1 MTKSRGRVSVQAP
14 APPSVSHQDWFP
26 LAASS
31 KQLRLRSLSEI
42 IVYFQSSDS
51 TSSFYL
57 TFHESPF
64 APPFYTS
71 SRVKTLD
78 QRGAW
83 TDMEDNMGEFGGVKA
98 VIVRLWRNAVCDGG
112 DSQGDSQCLL
122 VWGVTFSGLLCVGN
136 TITSKIV
143 SSFSD
148 NCLVFKLQQHYFV
161 CNECL
166 KEPLRQ
172 ERYLEVPHI
181 MLESCR
187 SSYDKSRLTNL
198 TSKQRALKQI
208 ETSNGHVKREI
219 SARME
224 PGPSGQ
230 INVNIAGVSTSL
242 RQQIFS
248 VRPKLPATKRTE
260 INLAVKIENLKFRL
274 ALLKQ
279 EKERLKIDV
288 ASKRAERENSLA
300 TEDDVN
306 NSLMD
311 NYHSLA
317 KDKERLESWCNSF
330 QDSRDCN
337 TRTGEILKS
346 RRHQLIGQLGEIFPL
361 LYTDSPQPTI
371 CHVMVP
377 STELMKDREDKDL
390 GVGLGWV
397 AHLTTMVASLLGV
410 PLRYPVTSSG
420 SCSMITNEVSEKLG
434 EKEKDFPLF
443 AKGQER
449 YRFDYG
455 VYLLSQNICQLR
467 WLSHS
472 LPTADL
478 KPLLAN
484 LSELVSAHQK
494 SGPASTTSP
503 EPCVPRH
510 QLPAPPLLSSSLSS
524 VHSHSPAR
532 RRQYQGDETRKRR
545 PSFFKD
551 SDDISDETENED
563 KLEIV
568 AGNGE
573 NFPKTKTS
581 PSEEEA
587 LINSNDS
594 ETHKICDLQTSD
606 NDIKREAV
614 MDNISSSD
622 KDLEI
627 EGSSQQTNGDTSET
641 VHEVEEAVEAGT
653 DLFWDSVADR
663 TQALAVPNTF
673 KRQLTRPH

>member
-1 MTKSRGRVSVQAP
+1 MIKSRGRVSVQTL

-26 LAASS
+26 LATE
-31 KQLRLRSLSEI
+31 QLRLRSLSEMI
-42 IVYFQSSDS
+42 IYFPSSDS

-71 SRVKTLD
+71 IRVKTLD
-78 QRGAW
+78 QRAAW
-83 TDMEDNMGEFGGVKA
+83 TDMEDNMGEFGGVRA
-98 VIVRLWRNAVCDGG
+98 VIVRLWGSVECDGG
-112 DSQGDSQCLL
+112 DADSECLL
-122 VWGVTFSGLLCVGN
+122 VWGVTFSGLLCVGS
-136 TITSKIV
+136 TITPKIV
-143 SSFSD
+143 SNFND

-166 KEPLRQ
+166 REPMRK

-187 SSYDKSRLTNL
+187 SSYDKSRLSNL

-208 ETSNGHVKREI
+208 EMSNGHVKKEI

-224 PGPSGQ
+224 PGPSSQ
-230 INVNIAGVSTSL
+230 INANIAAVSTSL

-248 VRPKLPATKRTE
+248 VRPKHPATKRTE

-274 ALLKQ
+274 GLLKQ
-279 EKERLKIDV
+279 EKERLKMIV
-288 ASKRAERENSLA
+288 AIKRAEREKGLA
-300 TEDDVN
+300 TDDDVN
-306 NSLMD
+306 NSLME

-337 TRTGEILKS
+337 MRTGELLKS

-361 LYTDSPQPTI
+361 LYTDTPQPTI

-377 STELMKDREDKDL
+377 SSELMKDREDKDL

-397 AHLTTMVASLLGV
+397 THLTSMVASLLGV

-434 EKEKDFPLF
+434 EKERDFPLF

-467 WLSHS
+467 WLSNS

-484 LSELVSAHQK
+484 LSELVSTHQR
-494 SGPASTTSP
+494 SGSASSASP
-503 EPCVPRH
+503 EHVPRH

-524 VHSHSPAR
+524 VGGHSPAR
-532 RRQYQGDETRKRR
+532 RRQHQGDEKRKRK
-545 PSFFKD
+545 PSFFRT
-551 SDDISDETENED
+551 SDEVSDETENEE

-568 AGNGE
+568 SKNGD
-573 NFPKTKTS
+573 NFLKTKST

-587 LINSNDS
+587 SIHPNDS
-594 ETHKICDLQTSD
+594 EPNTFCDFQTSD
-606 NDIKREAV
+606 NDIIREPV
-614 MDNISSSD
+614 KENYSSIE
-622 KDLEI
+622 KDVVV
-627 EGSSQQTNGDTSET
+627 GSSPQKNGETSET
-641 VHEVEEAVEAGT
+641 IHEVEEAMEAGT

>member
-1 MTKSRGRVSVQAP
+1 MPAQSP

-26 LAASS
+26 LATE
-31 KQLRLRSLSEI
+31 QLRLRSLSEVI
-42 IVYFQSSDS
+42 IYFPSSNS
-51 TSSFYL
+51 SSSFYL

-71 SRVKTLD
+71 SRVKALD
-78 QRGAW
+78 QRAAW
-83 TDMEDNMGEFGGVKA
+83 TDMEDNMGDYGGVKA
-98 VIVRLWRNAVCDGG
+98 VIVRLWSNVVSEGG
-112 DSQGDSQCLL
+112 ENESKCLL

-136 TITSKIV
+136 TITPKID

-161 CNECL
+161 CNQCL

-198 TSKQRALKQI
+198 TSKQRALKQM
-208 ETSNGHVKREI
+208 EMSNSHVKREI
-219 SARME
+219 SVRME
-224 PGPSGQ
+224 PSPSLQ
-230 INVNIAGVSTSL
+230 INPNVSSVSTSL

-248 VRPKLPATKRTE
+248 VRPKLPATKLAE

-274 ALLKQ
+274 GLLKQ
-279 EKERLKIDV
+279 EKERLKIVV
-288 ASKRAERENSLA
+288 ATKKAERENRSA
-300 TEDDVN
+300 TEYEVN

-311 NYHSLA
+311 NYHSLS
-317 KDKERLESWCNSF
+317 KDKERLESWCKSF
-330 QDSRDCN
+330 QESRDCN
-337 TRTGEILKS
+337 MKTGEILQS

-361 LYTDSPQPTI
+361 LYTDTPQPTI

-397 AHLTTMVASLLGV
+397 AHLTSMVASLLGV
-410 PLRYPVTSSG
+410 PLRYPITSSG
-420 SCSMITNEVSEKLG
+420 SCSLITNEVSDKLG

-443 AKGQER
+443 AKNQER

-484 LSELVSAHQK
+484 LSELVTAHRRA
-494 SGPASTTSP
+494 GPDPASSASP
-503 EPCVPRH
+503 EHVPRH

-524 VHSHSPAR
+524 VGGHSPAR
-532 RRQYQGDETRKRR
+532 RRLHQGDEKRQRKT
-545 PSFFKD
+545 SFLRT
-551 SDDISDETENED
+551 SDVSDETENEE
-563 KLEIV
+563 KLEIAV
-568 AGNGE
+568 KNGE
-573 NFPKTKTS
+573 EDIKLKGS
-581 PSEEEA
+581 LSEEEA
-587 LINSNDS
+587 FNKPIDS
-594 ETHKICDLQTSD
+594 EPHKICDLQMSD
-606 NDIKREAV
+606 NDIRQEAV
-614 MDNISSSD
+614 MID
-622 KDLEI
+622 
-627 EGSSQQTNGDTSET
+627 GSSTELDVEKGSIPQTNGDTSET
-641 VHEVEEAVEAGT
+641 VHEVEEAMEAGS
-653 DLFWDSVADR
+653 DLFWDSVEDR

-673 KRQLTRPH
+673 KRQLTRPY

>member
-1 MTKSRGRVSVQAP
+1 MGKSRGRMPAQSP

-26 LAASS
+26 LATE
-31 KQLRLRSLSEI
+31 QLRLRSLSEVI
-42 IVYFQSSDS
+42 IYFPSSNS
-51 TSSFYL
+51 SSSFFL

-71 SRVKTLD
+71 SRVKALD
-78 QRGAW
+78 QRAAW
-83 TDMEDNMGEFGGVKA
+83 TDTEDNMGEFGGVRA
-98 VIVRLWRNAVCDGG
+98 VIVRLWTNVVSEGG
-112 DSQGDSQCLL
+112 ENESKCLL

-136 TITSKIV
+136 TITPKIV

-161 CNECL
+161 CNQCL

-208 ETSNGHVKREI
+208 EMSNSHVKRDI
-219 SARME
+219 SVRME
-224 PGPSGQ
+224 PSPSVQ
-230 INVNIAGVSTSL
+230 INPNITSVSTSL

-248 VRPKLPATKRTE
+248 VRPKLPATKLAE

-274 ALLKQ
+274 GLLKQ
-279 EKERLKIDV
+279 EKERLKIVV
-288 ASKRAERENSLA
+288 ATKRAERENRLA
-300 TEDDVN
+300 TEYEVN
-306 NSLMD
+306 SSLMD

-317 KDKERLESWCNSF
+317 KDKEKLESWCKSF
-330 QDSRDCN
+330 QESRDCN
-337 TRTGEILKS
+337 MKTGEILQS

-361 LYTDSPQPTI
+361 LYTDTPQPTI

-397 AHLTTMVASLLGV
+397 AHLTSMVASLLGV

-420 SCSMITNEVSEKLG
+420 SCSLITNEVSDKLG

-443 AKGQER
+443 AKNQER

-484 LSELVSAHQK
+484 LSELVTAHQRA
-494 SGPASTTSP
+494 GPDPASSASP
-503 EPCVPRH
+503 EHIPRH

-524 VHSHSPAR
+524 VGGHSPAR
-532 RRQYQGDETRKRR
+532 RRHHQGDEKRQRK
-545 PSFFKD
+545 PSFLRT
-551 SDDISDETENED
+551 SDVSDETGNEE

-568 AGNGE
+568 VTKGE
-573 NFPKTKTS
+573 EDIKSKSS

-587 LINSNDS
+587 FNKPIDS
-594 ETHKICDLQTSD
+594 EPHKICDLQMSD
-606 NDIKREAV
+606 NDIRQGAV
-614 MDNISSSD
+614 MVD
-622 KDLEI
+622 
-627 EGSSQQTNGDTSET
+627 GSSNESDIKKGSSPQTNGDTSET
-641 VHEVEEAVEAGT
+641 VHEVEEAMEAGS
-653 DLFWDSVADR
+653 DLFWDSVEDR

-673 KRQLTRPH
+673 KRQLTRPY